1 MRTSAP
7 RKRRSPI
14 GFESGWKRR
23 THFLTGLTYG
33 SNRRNSRKNSPP
45 WMRNERNRQCGAR
58 KRRARTSAI
67 FPGCAGAG
75 SRRRCEGGGSRAS
88 GNREPR
94 TGKRKRSGG
103 DLGGGVPGVGGQRF
117 LRGGFLQPRGP
128 RAGILQSTG
137 NFVSRSGGTLL
148 GPSAAFPRAIAAAL
162 RAIWGRNIWRASRR
176 CCDGVRC
183 GARERAFA
191 ARPGRLSSGLRAL
204 HILRCLR
211 SEGRLGDAA
220 ERDSLGRRSDPARTP
235 GGAAV

>member
-23 THFLTGLTYG
+23 IRFFDWLTCG

-75 SRRRCEGGGSRAS
+75 SWRRCEGGGSRAS

-94 TGKRKRSGG
+94 AGKRKRSGG
-103 DLGGGVPGVGGQRF
+103 DLGGGGVGGRGGGGAGKRKRSGGDVGGGVPGAGWQRF
-117 LRGGFLQPRGP
+117 LHGGFLQPRGP
-128 RAGILQSTG
+128 RAGILQSAR
-137 NFVSRSGGTLL
+137 NFVSRGGGTLL

-162 RAIWGRNIWRASRR
+162 RAI
-176 CCDGVRC
+176 
-183 GARERAFA
+183 
-191 ARPGRLSSGLRAL
+191 
-204 HILRCLR
+204 
-211 SEGRLGDAA
+211 
-220 ERDSLGRRSDPARTP
+220 
-235 GGAAV
+235 